1 MAIVVRKEYQCSKCD
16 FRTPERSEL
25 TSHMR
30 SAHSKIGYSLTR
42 CIKSCNM
49 TFSTSEELIEH
60 KKIMHPKRWVC
71 KLCSRGYDAKKLF
84 CDHVMKH
91 HSDRR
96 SSPSDPTMSHGEIL
110 LFAEENSF
118 VKQYMK
124 VKFSQQQIAD
134 YFSPHPQTII
144 SPAKVPQIH
153 TKKRAPQ
160 STCTKAREE
169 IKHKPELPLPKPAWQ
184 DEPELQLPKP

>member
-1 MAIVVRKEYQCSKCD
+1 
-16 FRTPERSEL
+16 
-25 TSHMR
+25 
-30 SAHSKIGYSLTR
+30 
-42 CIKSCNM
+42 M
-49 TFSTSEELIEH
+49 TFSTPEELIEH

-84 CDHVMKH
+84 CHHVMNY

-96 SSPSDPTMSHGEIL
+96 SSPSDSTMSHGEIL

-144 SPAKVPQIH
+144 SPTKVPQIH

-160 STCTKAREE
+160 STCIKAREE
-169 IKHKPELPLPKPAWQ
+169 IKHEPELPLPKPAWQ
-184 DEPELQLPKP
+184 DEPELQLPKPAWLEIADKIMAPEESQVADQVSIDR